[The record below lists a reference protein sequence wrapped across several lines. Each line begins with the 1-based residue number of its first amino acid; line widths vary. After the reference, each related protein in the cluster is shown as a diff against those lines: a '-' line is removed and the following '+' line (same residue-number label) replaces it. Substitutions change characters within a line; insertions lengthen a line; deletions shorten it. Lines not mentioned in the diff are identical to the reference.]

1 MDKSNIG
8 KNIKRY
14 RLLNGWTQ
22 EELANESGLSK
33 NAIYNYENEKRIPN
47 MTILKKICDALNID
61 YNAIM
66 SEDLDNSKFLEGIS
80 LAKDLLSENPNDA
93 FTHRFLGLTY
103 SLLKEYNKSI
113 EHYLKSIE
121 LYDKSIEAYI
131 ALGNIFLEINEYD
144 KAVVYYNK
152 AIELDDK
159 CIEAYTRREFIFN
172 NVPKY
177 NLLIR
182 DSTESSNNV
191 QNSEIIELEK
201 IKHID
206 TINNDLL
213 NKLSAK
219 AKKLN
224 NNELEAIINIIDIFN
239 KQKEE
244 NK

>member
-47 MTILKKICDALNID
+47 MTILKKICDALNIN
-61 YNAIM
+61 YNDIM

-80 LAKDLLSENPNDA
+80 LGKDLLSENPNDA
-93 FTHRFLGLTY
+93 FIHRFLGLTY

-113 EHYLKSIE
+113 EYYLKSIE
-121 LYDKSIEAYI
+121 LDDKSIEAYV
-131 ALGNIFLEINEYD
+131 ALGDIFLETNEYD

-152 AIELDDK
+152 AIELDYK

-177 NLLIR
+177 SLLIR
-182 DSTESSNNV
+182 NSIESSNNV
-191 QNSEIIELEK
+191 QDSEIIEVRK
-201 IKHID
+201 IKHVDIKKD
-206 TINNDLL
+206 NLL
-213 NKLSAK
+213 NKLYSK
-219 AKKLN
+219 SQKLN
-224 NNELEAIINIIDIFN
+224 NDELEAILNIVNVFN

-244 NK
+244 DD